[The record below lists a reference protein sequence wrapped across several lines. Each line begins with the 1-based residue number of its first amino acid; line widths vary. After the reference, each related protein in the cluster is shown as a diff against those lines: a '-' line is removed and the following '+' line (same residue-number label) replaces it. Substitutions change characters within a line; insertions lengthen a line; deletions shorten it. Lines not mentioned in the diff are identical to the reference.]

1 MRKSIM
7 VVLGTRPEC
16 IKLAPVIAALERRS
30 EAFETIV
37 CSSGQHREMLD
48 QTLASFGLKP
58 HIDLGVMRPDQSLS
72 ELTAAL
78 ITALSR
84 AIGEVRPDWIVVQGD
99 TTTAFVA
106 SLAGYLQRVR
116 VAHVEAGLRSFDRF
130 NPFPE
135 EINRRLVGVIAD
147 LHFTPTE
154 RASAALRAENISPD
168 SIHLTG
174 NTVVDALLML
184 QRSLDAPAGAT
195 RVLPA
200 VRDLTKRAK
209 RLVLVTCHRR
219 ESFGDD
225 LAAICRAVRRI
236 AVAQPDCDVVYPVHL
251 NPNVRAQVLPLLD
264 GLPNLHLLAPV
275 PYESLVHLL
284 SRAELVLTDSGGI
297 QEEAPSFGVPVLV
310 LRWKTERPEGVEAGF
325 AELVGA
331 DEERIVAR
339 AHALLAADTRASLR
353 GRPNPYGDGRAGE
366 RIADILAATP

>member
-1 MRKSIM
+1 MPKSIM

-16 IKLAPVIAALERRS
+16 IKLAPVIAALERRP
-30 EAFETIV
+30 ETFRTIV

-78 ITALSR
+78 ITALAR

-106 SLAGYLQRVR
+106 SLAGYFQRVH

-147 LHFTPTE
+147 LHFAPTE
-154 RASAALRAENISPD
+154 RAAAALRAETIPAE

-174 NTVVDALLML
+174 NTVVDALAML
-184 QRSLDAPAGAT
+184 WRSLDTPAGAARILPSVRALTDRT
-195 RVLPA
+195 R
-200 VRDLTKRAK
+200 

-219 ESFGDD
+219 ESFGGD

-236 AVAQPDCDVVYPVHL
+236 AIAQPDCDVVYPVHL
-251 NPNVRAQVLPLLD
+251 NPNVRAQAMPLLG
-264 GLPNLHLLAPV
+264 GLPNLHLIDPV

-310 LRWKTERPEGVEAGF
+310 LRWKTERPEGVDAGF

-331 DEERIVAR
+331 DEDRIVAR
-339 AHALLAADTRASLR
+339 AEALLAADTRASLR
-353 GRPNPYGDGRAGE
+353 DRPNPYGDGRAGE